1 MEATLR
7 SVTCDIEVMVHLA
20 QLMLDQLT
28 IAQATID
35 QALEDEALISQQE

>member
-7 SVTCDIEVMVHLA
+7 SLTCDIEVMVHLA

-35 QALEDEALISQQE
+35 QALEEEAQIMMQG

>member
-7 SVTCDIEVMVHLA
+7 SLTCDIEVMVHLA

-35 QALEDEALISQQE
+35 QALEEEIQIAQMG

>member
-7 SVTCDIEVMVHLA
+7 SLTCDIEVMVHLA

-35 QALEDEALISQQE
+35 QALEEEIQTDLMG

>member
-7 SVTCDIEVMVHLA
+7 SVICDIEVMTHLA

-35 QALEDEALISQQE
+35 EALEQEAMIASQG